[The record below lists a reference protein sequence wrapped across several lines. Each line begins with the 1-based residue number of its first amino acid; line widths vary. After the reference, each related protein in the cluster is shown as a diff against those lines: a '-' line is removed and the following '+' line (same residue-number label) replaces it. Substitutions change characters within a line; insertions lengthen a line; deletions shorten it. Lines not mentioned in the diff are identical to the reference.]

1 MAVRDPVRILGRRA
15 GHPGFVTD
23 PEDPRPDDESDE
35 APAFDIDLE
44 PEDQGSAEAA
54 EEATG

>member
-1 MAVRDPVRILGRRA
+1 
-15 GHPGFVTD
+15 VTD